1 MDTIIFIFLS
11 VVFFIIFF
19 KVLSY
24 FNFPISPMSNIMQL
38 FIIIIVL
45 IPLSLICSKKLIDL
59 IKNND
64 KGKY

>member
-1 MDTIIFIFLS
+1 
-11 VVFFIIFF
+11 
-19 KVLSY
+19 
-24 FNFPISPMSNIMQL
+24 MSNIMQL